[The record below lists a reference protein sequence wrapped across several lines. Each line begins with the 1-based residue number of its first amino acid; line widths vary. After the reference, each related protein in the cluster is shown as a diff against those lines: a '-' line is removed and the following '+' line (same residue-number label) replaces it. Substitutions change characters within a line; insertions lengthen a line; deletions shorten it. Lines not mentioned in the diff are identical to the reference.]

1 MKNVLEFPSKTF
13 VQWEAVAQE
22 IVPYLAQRGA
32 SREEICAVIERV
44 RIRWEQLEP
53 ASPGNDAGAATVEV
67 RDTAQGSGEM
77 EEHDIHV
84 SRHWRSQPA
93 RTLIESAGADYRRRP
108 RG

>member
-13 VQWEAVAQE
+13 VQWGAVAQE

-32 SREEICAVIERV
+32 SREEIRVVIERV

-53 ASPGNDAGAATVEV
+53 APPGHGSGAATVDAHEA
-67 RDTAQGSGEM
+67 AQASGEL
-77 EEHDIHV
+77 EHDMYV

-93 RTLIESAGADYRRRP
+93 RTLIESAGADYRRHP